1 MNYEPLKRYW
11 SIYALFALY
20 IFLVVGYFLSYSM
33 WHFPDGVAHM
43 GYIYDV
49 IKDNYPNYISGET
62 TLSPKLNY
70 LNHPAMYYLITGEL
84 IRLLHGVSHAVV
96 LAQMI
101 NFFISALTV
110 YITWRSL
117 KTLVASELAVFFGVA
132 MLLLT
137 PMFVELSVAVNN
149 DPLNILGCTI
159 LFYGIVNITVGIP
172 NFSKTTLLVFVGGF
186 IAVMTKGTGGLAAV
200 CMVGMHI
207 LANISL
213 WLKHMKRLTAYQWGI
228 IVSLVITALAYY
240 AIQYI
245 HYHSLFPAPQGNP
258 ADWFVISNPDKPRE
272 ALFDYFTA
280 FLNSNFDSFIK
291 PYGHTLFIDSTLRVS
306 VITITLSTIFILLL
320 VVLIFNYNN
329 DGAVRLFLIQ
339 MFLSLI
345 VFLVFYF
352 LVLYKMHMQTG
363 YMGAMQ
369 ARYFYGYLP
378 LFALGIANLLDKLK
392 ANKIRNVMMLL
403 MSASLILS
411 AYPAWASSIFKTLG
425 IQDVGQYTGNK
436 TYAPLV
442 DGRVFEQTFT
452 AEGTKLQSMK
462 LLLATYAR
470 VNTAIVKVNIL
481 SMDEKTLFQTYIS
494 SKDIR
499 DNSWHNISTNLK
511 GLVKGRMY
519 IIRLTSP
526 GASGDNAITWI
537 ASSGTTEDPHF
548 VNTKFGPPVIDDG
561 YRGGEAIV
569 DNIPHPKEN
578 FAFQLYF

>member
-1 MNYEPLKRYW
+1 
-11 SIYALFALY
+11 
-20 IFLVVGYFLSYSM
+20 
-33 WHFPDGVAHM
+33 
-43 GYIYDV
+43 
-49 IKDNYPNYISGET
+49 
-62 TLSPKLNY
+62 
-70 LNHPAMYYLITGEL
+70 
-84 IRLLHGVSHAVV
+84 
-96 LAQMI
+96 
-101 NFFISALTV
+101 
-110 YITWRSL
+110 
-117 KTLVASELAVFFGVA
+117 
-132 MLLLT
+132 
-137 PMFVELSVAVNN
+137 
-149 DPLNILGCTI
+149 
-159 LFYGIVNITVGIP
+159 
-172 NFSKTTLLVFVGGF
+172 
-186 IAVMTKGTGGLAAV
+186 
-200 CMVGMHI
+200 
-207 LANISL
+207 NISL

>member
-1 MNYEPLKRYW
+1 MNYESLKRYW

-20 IFLVVGYFLSYSM
+20 TFLTVGYFLSYAM
-33 WHFPDGVAHM
+33 WHFPDGGAHM

-49 IKDNYPNYISGET
+49 IKDNYPNYTNGET
-62 TLSPKLNY
+62 TLGPKLNY

-101 NFFISALTV
+101 NFLISGLTI

-117 KTLVASELAVFFGVA
+117 KTLIASELAVFFGVS
-132 MLLLT
+132 MVLLT

-149 DPLNILGCTI
+149 DPLNILGCAI
-159 LFYGIVNITVGIP
+159 IFYGIVNITAEVP
-172 NFSKTTLLVFVGGF
+172 RFSKTMLLVFVGGF

-200 CMVGMHI
+200 CMVGMHF

-213 WLKHMKRLTAYQWGI
+213 WFKHIKRLTAYQWI
-228 IVSLVITALAYY
+228 IIASLVITVLAYY
-240 AIQYI
+240 AMQYI
-245 HYHSLFPAPQGNP
+245 HYHTLFPAPQGNP
-258 ADWFVISNPDKPRE
+258 ADWFAIINPDRPRE
-272 ALFDYFTA
+272 ELFNYFMA

-291 PYGHTLFIDSTLRVS
+291 PYGHTLFVDSALRIS
-306 VITITLSTIFILLL
+306 MITITISILFILLPIL
-320 VVLIFNYNN
+320 LIFKNN
-329 DGAVRLFLIQ
+329 RDDIVGMFLIQ

-345 VFLVFYF
+345 LFSIFYF
-352 LVLYKMHMQTG
+352 LVLYKMHIRTG

-378 LFALGIANLLDKLK
+378 LLALGIANLLDKLK
-392 ANKIRNVMMLL
+392 VNKIRNAMMLL
-403 MSASLILS
+403 MSASLVLS

-425 IQDVGQYTGNK
+425 MQDVGQYTGNK

-442 DGRVFEQTFT
+442 DGCVFEQTFT

-470 VNTAIVKVNIL
+470 VNTAIVKVSIL
-481 SMDEKTLFQTYIS
+481 SMDEKTLFKISIS
-494 SKDIR
+494 SKDIQ
-499 DNSWHNISTNLK
+499 DNSWHNISTKLE
-511 GLVKGRMY
+511 GLVKGQRY
-519 IIRLTSP
+519 IIRLTSL
-526 GASGDNAITWI
+526 GANIDNSITWI
-537 ASSGTTEDPHF
+537 ASTGPTEDPHF
-548 VNTKFGPPVIDDG
+548 ANTKFGPPVIDDG
-561 YRGGEAIV
+561 YHGGEAIV